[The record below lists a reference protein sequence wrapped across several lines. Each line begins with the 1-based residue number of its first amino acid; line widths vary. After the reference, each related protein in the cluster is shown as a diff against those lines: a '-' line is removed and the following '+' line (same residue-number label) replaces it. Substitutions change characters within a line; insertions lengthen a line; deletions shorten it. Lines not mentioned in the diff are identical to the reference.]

1 MALVCF
7 VDVHI
12 EVYICY
18 EWWPQDKKLGR
29 LGQEQQRYSST
40 PTHPVNLQPLRGPI
54 SHSVADVKG
63 AVTSA
68 QDSCHL
74 TPRGSKRGFGV

>member
-12 EVYICY
+12 EVYVCY
-18 EWWPQDKKLGR
+18 EWWSQDKKLGR
-29 LGQEQQRYSST
+29 LGQERSVFLPPLHIQLIYS
-40 PTHPVNLQPLRGPI
+40 LLEGPF
-54 SHSVADVKG
+54 HTQLLMLKK
-63 AVTSA
+63 
-68 QDSCHL
+68 SCHL